1 MFQRFFGRRNQANRA
16 VVDALYGQIVAAAR
30 QPILYSVW
38 AVPDTPLGRFEM
50 LSVHVF
56 LFLHRVRAAAPPL
69 PEIAQDLTDVF
80 FADVEDALRAFGIGD
95 LGVPKRMKKLARMFY
110 GRAQA
115 YGAAVDAGDHAAL
128 AAALAAQYSARRRR
142 MERCCAARRLSA
154 GGRCRLERPGR
165 GGPGLRQASLSRRRY
180 HIGERSG
187 HDQAQAEAP
196 SPSSP
201 MSGACPSRACRWSS
215 RPMKRSARRLAEDHG
230 LLAVDRYRAEL
241 LVSRWKRHGVKVDGA
256 VEADIVQECGV
267 TLEPLPSHL
276 AARFRR
282 SSCRPNSKLGREGF
296 ETGGEILLDAEG
308 PDSPELFSGDTIDV
322 GALAEEFFELA
333 IDPYA
338 RAPGA
343 SAAVADNADRPG
355 SAFAKL
361 AELKKR

>member
-128 AAALAAQYSARRRR
+128 AAALLRNIRPD
-142 MERCCAARRLSA
+142 A
-154 GGRCRLERPGR
+154 G
-165 GGPGLRQASLSRRRY
+165 AW
-180 HIGERSG
+180 
-187 HDQAQAEAP
+187 
-196 SPSSP
+196 
-201 MSGACPSRACRWSS
+201 SGAAP
-215 RPMKRSARRLAEDHG
+215 LADY
-230 LLAVDRYRAEL
+230 LLAAYAAL
-241 LVSRWKRHGVKVDGA
+241 SGQA
-256 VEADIVQECGV
+256 AAD
-267 TLEPLPSHL
+267 L
-276 AARFRR
+276 A
-282 SSCRPNSKLGREGF
+282 SGRLHF
-296 ETGGEILLDAEG
+296 
-308 PDSPELFSGDTIDV
+308 PP
-322 GALAEEFFELA
+322 A
-333 IDPYA
+333 ITT
-338 RAPGA
+338 
-343 SAAVADNADRPG
+343 
-355 SAFAKL
+355 
-361 AELKKR
+361 